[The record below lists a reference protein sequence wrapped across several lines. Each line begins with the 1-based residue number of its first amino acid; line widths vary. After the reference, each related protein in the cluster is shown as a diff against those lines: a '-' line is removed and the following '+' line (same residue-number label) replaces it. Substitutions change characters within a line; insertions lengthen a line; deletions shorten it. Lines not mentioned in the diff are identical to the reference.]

1 MAKYI
6 IDIPDEYEKCYAQ
19 SPSETLYIPM
29 QVGTCDYNIWV
40 GTGLRMTPCTEP
52 DEDEIREKEAEY
64 GEKAWQLFRN
74 ICELNETEC
83 IEAFGAISC
92 RTVLDE
98 MTYSEAKAK
107 YESWRKQRAEIHVG
121 DEVIYHGDKYVVCYI
136 EANEVY
142 HIIDRN
148 WTKEVVQGDYQLF
161 KTGRHFPEMIY

>member
-19 SPSETLYIPM
+19 SPSQTLYIPM
-29 QVGTCDYNIWV
+29 RVGICNYNIWV
-40 GTGLRMTPCTEP
+40 GTGLSMTPCTEP
-52 DEDEIREKEAEY
+52 DEDEIRQKVEHEVWEFVRKMISTSENEVSEMWGCATNF
-64 GEKAWQLFRN
+64 GEVMHN
-74 ICELNETEC
+74 T
-83 IEAFGAISC
+83 
-92 RTVLDE
+92 
-98 MTYSEAKAK
+98 TYSEAKAK